1 MKVGFCI
8 PNYGK
13 ATSKLAIDDSA
24 RISEKLNY
32 DHIWTTDHLLIPEKF
47 SYPYGKCLE
56 SLATLSYIAGKT
68 ENVELGTSIIVFPMR
83 EVILFAKQAATLQIL
98 SGNRLVLG
106 LGAGWNEV
114 EFQSVRADFKSR
126 GQYYDEGIQL
136 FRWLMKG
143 NAEFKGD
150 FYSISDGVFGP
161 IPKKQIPL
169 LFGGNGGPSL
179 RRAAKFGD
187 GWHPVG
193 ASPSEIES
201 GAKKIRA
208 LSETKIRIA
217 LRIAVNFKEKTLKE
231 REKRERSQLIG
242 GREEIIS
249 QILDY
254 KKAGV
259 TDLICYFGDV
269 DLKKINSSATKFAK
283 EVIPS
288 I

>member
-47 SYPYGKCLE
+47 SSPYGKCLE

-193 ASPSEIES
+193 ASTSEIES

-283 EVIPS
+283 EIIPS

>member
-47 SYPYGKCLE
+47 FSPYGECLE

-83 EVILFAKQAATLQIL
+83 EVVLFAKQAATLQIL
-98 SGNRLVLG
+98 SSNRLVLG

-126 GQYYDEGIQL
+126 GQYYDEGVQL

-150 FYSISDGVFGP
+150 FYSISDGIFGP

-193 ASPSEIES
+193 ASLSEIES
-201 GAKKIRA
+201 GAEKIRK

-217 LRIAVNFKEKTLKE
+217 LRIAVNFKEETLKE

-259 TDLICYFGDV
+259 TDIICYFGDV
-269 DLKKINSSATKFAK
+269 DLKKINSSATRFAK